1 MVPRSTLPVALLALL
16 AARAPASSSTKAAAW
31 KQDVFVIGSFLDPPA
46 TDHFYGQFRAANFTV
61 MLSTYTT
68 NASTMAAQAAMCEA
82 HDLKCILSGDLLS
95 ARCPGFSCVSTGCGR
110 TPRKPCKA
118 ASPATDTDCA
128 EFATGPVS
136 QFPKRGPAMLD
147 CKGRVDPAHLFEPNG
162 AGKGGRLPSHVWG
175 YVYAGAPLGTPVN

>member
-16 AARAPASSSTKAAAW
+16 ATRAGSSTKAAAW

-68 NASTMAAQAAMCEA
+68 NASTMVAQAAMCEA

-95 ARCPGFSCVSTGCGR
+95 ARCPGFSCVPT
-110 TPRKPCKA
+110 A
-118 ASPATDTDCA
+118 AGHPGSPACCPP
-128 EFATGPVS
+128 G
-136 QFPKRGPAMLD
+136 
-147 CKGRVDPAHLFEPNG
+147 H
-162 AGKGGRLPSHVWG
+162 
-175 YVYAGAPLGTPVN
+175 